1 MNDSRKNPPRRS
13 TRRTVISFAAAILL
27 IGSVAALLFA
37 QPDATPAPTD
47 DASLKAKLTPL
58 QYRVTKENGTE
69 PPFHNEYW
77 DNEKP
82 GIYVSIISGEP
93 LFSSTDK
100 FDSGTGWPSF
110 TKPITPDAVREIN
123 GGAGGMFGTEIR
135 SKKVDSHLG
144 HVFNDG
150 PPPDHL
156 RYCMNSAALR
166 FVPADKL
173 AAEGYA
179 EFAAKFAAQ
188 PSK

>member
-1 MNDSRKNPPRRS
+1 M
-13 TRRTVISFAAAILL
+13 LL
-27 IGSVAALLFA
+27 IGSVATFLFA
-37 QPDATPAPTD
+37 EPDAKPMPAD

-69 PPFHNEYW
+69 PAFHNEYW

-82 GIYVSIISGEP
+82 GIYVSVISGEP
-93 LFSSTDK
+93 LFSSLDK

-110 TKPITPDAVREIN
+110 TKPITPDAVREMK
-123 GGAGGMFGTEIR
+123 AGGMFGAEIR
-135 SKKVDSHLG
+135 SKKADSHLG

-150 PPPDHL
+150 PPPNHL

-173 AAEGYA
+173 ATEGYTDLA
-179 EFAAKFAAQ
+179 QQFA
-188 PSK
+188 SKLSK